1 MSDESVAL
9 HWKEGEKEVKVVKL
23 LSIDIN
29 KYDLFSIYIMI
40 LINIILDNH
49 MPNI

>member
-1 MSDESVAL
+1 MTSVL
-9 HWKEGEKEVKVVKL
+9 LQEGEKEVKVVKL